1 VTGRSTVTVADL
13 STQGQW
19 QRFDAPP
26 DLEPG
31 YRAVTGL
38 TGDAPPRGLAS
49 VVGRLAYTRGRDM
62 PPGGV
67 LRELSLRTLGPPPA
81 DGSYDVR
88 VAANVLGERAGRKR
102 VRVVVSLRRAA
113 DGGDVAD
120 AGYLLDWPA
129 GAP

>member
-1 VTGRSTVTVADL
+1 MTGRSILTVADL

-19 QRFDAPP
+19 QRFYAPP
-26 DLEPG
+26 DLEPE

-38 TGDAPPRGLAS
+38 TGNAPPHGLAS

-67 LRELSLRTLGPPPA
+67 LRELTLRTVGLPPG
-81 DGSYDVR
+81 DGAYDVR
-88 VAANVLGERAGRKR
+88 VGADLLGERAGRKR
-102 VRVVVSLRRAA
+102 VKVVVSLRRAG
-113 DGGDVAD
+113 DGGNVAD

-129 GAP
+129 DAS